1 MNLLRRSCSLVTVL
15 VVLAAPVTRA
25 ELRLAGSD
33 LMGAEF
39 RAAVER
45 FAQGQARVVRL
56 EWAGSRLAR
65 EELTSGRA
73 TAALLVSPE
82 AEPAWPA
89 DWLVLPLAYHVLVV
103 VAAPKA
109 PVNQI
114 DLGQVREIFSAGTT
128 TLTRWGDLGAPG
140 AWRGRQVQPVVV
152 GDRAGLAHDLLQ
164 QRVLR
169 GGPMKNTVAVLE
181 NIREVATRVR
191 QSPGGLGVLPA
202 APDDLKVL
210 ALAAA
215 PGGVAFGPT
224 PENVHAGDYPL
235 RVPVRLVFPRAAVS
249 EHLALGRFLLGDE
262 VAAALRQDGLVP
274 LPRPVRQQLAF
285 DLEAW

>member
-1 MNLLRRSCSLVTVL
+1 MNLLRPSRLLVTVL
-15 VVLAAPVTRA
+15 LVLAAPVTPGEVRVV
-25 ELRLAGSD
+25 GSD

-39 RAAVER
+39 RAALER
-45 FAQGQARVVRL
+45 FAQGQARAVRL

-73 TAALLVSPE
+73 TAALLVSSE
-82 AEPAWPA
+82 VEPVWPA
-89 DWLVLPLAYHVLVV
+89 DWVVLPLAYHVMVL
-103 VAAPKA
+103 VAAPEA

-128 TLTRWGDLGAPG
+128 TLTRWGDLGASG
-140 AWRGRQVQPVVV
+140 EWRGRQVQPVVV
-152 GDRAGLAHDLLQ
+152 GDRAGLAHDLLH

-181 NIREVATRVR
+181 DIREVATRVR
-191 QSPGGLGVLPA
+191 QTPGGLGVLPA
-202 APDDLKVL
+202 APAELKVL

-224 PENVHAGDYPL
+224 PENVHAGHYPL
-235 RVPVRLVFPRAAVS
+235 RVPLRLVFPRAAAG

-262 VAAALRQDGLVP
+262 MAAALRQDGLVS
-274 LPRPVRQQLAF
+274 LPRPLRQQLAF